1 MRVMRKKGT
10 WRTECSIKWIA
21 SMMSVSHVTWER
33 SMKRPRNWRR
43 TRMPTVLMKVL
54 VRGGLEVL
62 VMVGEAYWY
71 GYEDSDCYAC

>member
-1 MRVMRKKGT
+1 
-10 WRTECSIKWIA
+10 
-21 SMMSVSHVTWER
+21 
-33 SMKRPRNWRR
+33 
-43 TRMPTVLMKVL
+43 MPTVLMRVL